1 MPTVTQ
7 REAARRDLVEHFV
20 YLAENAGLDVAER
33 FLTNAEA
40 SFNDLAQ
47 QPRIGAPLTLK
58 HPDLANVRKW
68 RVKDFDHHLVFYH
81 RAPTAWPSCACCTP
95 PAIGGAC
102 WAWQTSR
109 GRPPSCTTSPPRRPP
124 GGMTSQGL
132 LHPPNHVPIACR
144 NGMEPAGPLWTV
156 FRCESSGCGIFGEGV
171 GTVRK
176 GIWRPGEDSNLRPAP

>member
-20 YLAENAGLDVAER
+20 YLAENAGLDVTER

-109 GRPPSCTTSPPRRPP
+109 GRPPSCITSPSRPP
-124 GGMTSQGL
+124 WRSACFAPAWGQDLSGFAASPEPCP
-132 LHPPNHVPIACR
+132 HCVPEWNGTCR
-144 NGMEPAGPLWTV
+144 TAM
-156 FRCESSGCGIFGEGV
+156 
-171 GTVRK
+171 
-176 GIWRPGEDSNLRPAP
+176 DSVSL